1 MTDLGGTWP
10 YEPRWFKTMASL
22 AEAKEWR
29 REAGSKVSRGE
40 LRAPSKT
47 TLREAGEKLIE
58 GMRSGSVPDLC

>member
-1 MTDLGGTWP
+1 
-10 YEPRWFKTMASL
+10 MASL

-58 GMRSGSVPDLC
+58 GMRSGSVPDLVVIRADHSGRSGQMDV